1 MPSWTNPTMKTNRNS
16 VLLTE
21 EEKQTLPAPGEALPQ
36 DLLAKSLL
44 YAAIERLRVKP
55 GSAAAARGGS
65 VRPGK
70 AK

>member
-1 MPSWTNPTMKTNRNS
+1 MKTNPNS
-16 VLLTE
+16 VPLTE
-21 EEKQTLPAPGEALPQ
+21 GEKQTLPLPGEVSPQ
-36 DLLAKSLL
+36 DLLHKALT